1 MKAKK
6 FFGAVAFL
14 FILIFSLQ
22 SCAGGEE
29 IALVEG
35 NEYSFRLFGGAN
47 GIVRVDIYRGEE
59 KQESVK
65 PDYRVN
71 EPWLGDDKED
81 YGFRVLD
88 IDSDG
93 DEDFIIK
100 SVRTEG
106 AEKYR
111 CFINKEG
118 SFVLE
123 KKISNLV
130 APKFENG
137 TVTVETFQR
146 INEPTYNNEPPM
158 YELRRD
164 ETVYGFTEHGR
175 FVVRQVNRFSYFSET
190 DIYRF
195 SIYLPDDEGE
205 LYADSDKWIYPED
218 LEKYGF
224 EPFDEDN

>member
-1 MKAKK
+1 MKAKR
-6 FFGAVAFL
+6 FFGSLFFIFVFL
-14 FILIFSLQ
+14 FLLT

-29 IALVEG
+29 LARVEG
-35 NEYSFRLFGGAN
+35 AEYSFRLFGSAN
-47 GIVRVDIYRGEE
+47 GITRVDIYRGEE
-59 KQESVK
+59 KTGSVK

-71 EPWLGDDKED
+71 EPWLGENKES
-81 YGFRVLD
+81 YGFRILD
-88 IDSDG
+88 IDGDG

-100 SVRTEG
+100 SVRTAG

-111 CFINKEG
+111 CFINKDG
-118 SFVLE
+118 NFTLE
-123 KKISNLV
+123 KKISALV
-130 APKFENG
+130 APQFEDG
-137 TVTVETFQR
+137 KVKVESFER

-175 FVVRQVNRFSYFSET
+175 FVVEQINRFSYFSET
-190 DIYRF
+190 DIYRY
-195 SIYLPDDEGE
+195 SIYLPDEEGE

-224 EPFDEDN
+224 EPFDEIN

>member
-6 FFGAVAFL
+6 LFCIFL
-14 FILIFSLQ
+14 FLFVFVFSLM

-29 IALVEG
+29 LTRVEG
-35 NEYSFRLFGGAN
+35 TEYTYRLFGGAN
-47 GIVRVDIYRGEE
+47 GISKVDIYRGEE
-59 KQESVK
+59 KAGSVK
-65 PDYRVN
+65 PDYHVN
-71 EPWLGDDKED
+71 EPWLGEDKEN

-88 IDSDG
+88 IDGDG
-93 DEDFIIK
+93 DEDFVIK

-130 APKFENG
+130 APRFEEGN
-137 TVTVETFQR
+137 VIVESFQR

-175 FVVRQVNRFSYFSET
+175 FVINQVNRFSYFSET

-195 SIYLPDDEGE
+195 SVYIPDDEGV

-224 EPFDEDN
+224 KPFDEIN